1 MARGPLKTAPEL
13 RKELAQMKA
22 KYDELADEVRAAV
35 DALERNEQPKA
46 VARRLR
52 THVRFGAPGWE
63 QDAIVEAAWEWAHR
77 YGTSPTSTDWNP
89 AMLRKKGG
97 DPEALERYLDGNWPS
112 TATVLR
118 KFDGS
123 WRKMLDAA
131 GLPHNDEKVGQQRT
145 RRSSDD
151 LAALPIWTG
160 WELVGGF
167 RERAR
172 IASHADLAR
181 RAGLSWATVRNIEQ
195 GNAPNPT
202 LRVFLAIAV
211 GLNVQPAAL
220 LEYRVPDES

>member
-1 MARGPLKTAPEL
+1 
-13 RKELAQMKA
+13 MKA
-22 KYDELADEVRAAV
+22 KYDELADEVREAV
-35 DALERNEQPKA
+35 DAVERNENPKL
-46 VARRLR
+46 VMRRLR
-52 THVRFGAPGWE
+52 TRVKFGAPEWDTE
-63 QDAIVEAAWEWAHR
+63 EIVVAAGEWAHR
-77 YGTSPTSTDWNP
+77 YGTSPTSSDWNP
-89 AMLRKKGG
+89 ATLRKKGG

-123 WRKMLDAA
+123 WNNMLDAA
-131 GLPHNDEKVGQQRT
+131 GLPRNDAKVGQQRT
-145 RRSSDD
+145 RREPDD
-151 LAALPIWTG
+151 LAALPVWTG

-195 GNAPNPT
+195 GKAPNPT

-211 GLNVQPAAL
+211 GLDVQPAAL
-220 LEYRVPDES
+220 LEYRQADES